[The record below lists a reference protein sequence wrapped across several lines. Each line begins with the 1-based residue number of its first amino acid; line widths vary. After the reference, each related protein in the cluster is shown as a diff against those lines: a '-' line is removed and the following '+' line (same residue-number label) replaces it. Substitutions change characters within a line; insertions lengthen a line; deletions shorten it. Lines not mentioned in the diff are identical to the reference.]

1 MISIHNHEMRLAVI
15 GAGGVGGYFGGKLA
29 HGGADVAFIVR
40 GKTLE
45 ALRTNGLRVDSINGD
60 FVLPKVNAT
69 DDPKSVGPV
78 DVVLLAVKTSQI
90 PEVLQNIAPLIGD
103 GTAVIPMENGMDA
116 PEQVANAAG
125 REHAMGGL
133 CAIVSFIA
141 APGHIRHVASDPFLM
156 FGELNNAKSDRVTRI
171 QQAMTAAGVV
181 AEVPA
186 DIHRAMWTKFLFIAP
201 LSGIGAVTRVPAG
214 VWRAM
219 PELRDLA
226 QRAVAEIIAVA
237 NARGVQLAPDA
248 IEATMGRYD
257 SLAPDATSSL
267 QRDIMQGKPSE
278 LDAQLG
284 AVVRMGREAGVATPV
299 HDMLYAVLLP
309 QERHAV
315 SVSIRA
321 NA

>member
-1 MISIHNHEMRLAVI
+1 MVADDNGAMRFAVI

-29 HGGADVAFIVR
+29 HGGADVTFIVR

-45 ALRTNGLRVDSINGD
+45 ALRGNGLRVDSINGD
-60 FVLPKVNAT
+60 FVVPIVNAT
-69 DDPKSVGPV
+69 DDPRIVGPV

-90 PEVLQNIAPLIGD
+90 PTVLQTIAPLIGEH
-103 GTAVIPMENGMDA
+103 TAVIPMENGMDA
-116 PEQVANAAG
+116 PEQIAHAVG

-141 APGHIRHVASDPFLM
+141 APGHIRHAASDPFVM
-156 FGELNNAKSDRVTRI
+156 FGELDNSISDRVTRI
-171 QQAMTAAGVV
+171 QEAMTAAGVV
-181 AEVPA
+181 AEVPS

-214 VWRAM
+214 VWRVM
-219 PELRDLA
+219 PELRDIA
-226 QRAVAEIIAVA
+226 RRAIEEIIAVA
-237 NARGVQLAPDA
+237 SARGVQLAPDA
-248 IEATMGRYD
+248 VDATLGRYD

-284 AVVRMGREAGVATPV
+284 AVVRMGRAAGVPTPI
-299 HDMLYAVLLP
+299 HDLLYAVLLP
-309 QERHAV
+309 QE
-315 SVSIRA
+315 
-321 NA
+321 NAAK

>member
-1 MISIHNHEMRLAVI
+1 MRFAVI

-29 HGGADVAFIVR
+29 HGGADVTFIVR

-45 ALRTNGLRVDSINGD
+45 ALRTNGLRVDSIKGD
-60 FVLPKVNAT
+60 FVVPKVNAT

-90 PEVLQNIAPLIGD
+90 PEVLQNIAPLIGEN
-103 GTAVIPMENGMDA
+103 TAVIPMENGMDA
-116 PEQVANAAG
+116 PEQIANAVG
-125 REHAMGGL
+125 REHAMG
-133 CAIVSFIA
+133 
-141 APGHIRHVASDPFLM
+141 HIRHAASDPFVM
-156 FGELNNAKSDRVTRI
+156 FGELDNSKSDRVTRI
-171 QQAMTAAGVV
+171 QEAMTAAGVV
-181 AEVPA
+181 AEVPS

-219 PELRDLA
+219 PELRDIA
-226 QRAVAEIIAVA
+226 RRAIEEIVAVA

-248 IEATMGRYD
+248 VDATLGRYD

-267 QRDIMQGKPSE
+267 QRDIMQGKRSE

-284 AVVRMGREAGVATPV
+284 AVVRMGRAAGVPTPI
-299 HDMLYAVLLP
+299 HELLYAVLLP
-309 QERHAV
+309 QE
-315 SVSIRA
+315 
-321 NA
+321 NAAK